1 MAYAHSRNQHGDRHN
16 LVDHLQGVATLAAQ
30 FAAHFDAAELAHYLG
45 LWHDLGKFHPAFQRY
60 LLAAERGER
69 KRGPD
74 HKAAGV
80 RLAVEKNLGPI
91 ALLLQ
96 GHHGGLKDK
105 TDLQRWYERCEAETD
120 RALIQARHALNFDP
134 TDPPSLPTFA
144 QRSPRAAEFFLRMLF
159 SALVD
164 ADFLDTEAHFA
175 SDQSQRR
182 GSEADIAV
190 LWQRFEDDQQRRF
203 GKVHDTTVNRSRQA
217 IYGACLDAATQPSGL
232 YRLTVPTGG
241 GKTRS
246 GMAFALRHALGHG
259 QRRVVVTVPF
269 ITITQQT
276 AGVYRGIFE
285 APEDEAAAVL
295 EHHSGAAERA
305 EEADDFDPR
314 AVWQRLAA
322 ENWDAPIIVTTT
334 VQLFES
340 LFANRTSQCR
350 KLHRLTRSVIILDE
364 AQSLPAHLLDP
375 ILDGL
380 RELCAHY
387 GTTVVLSTATQPAFD
402 AIGPFDDLDARE
414 IVPAPERHFQTLK
427 RVDYDW
433 HVDTPLTWDEVAG
446 IMRTKPQA
454 LAICNTK
461 QDALDLLEAL
471 GDPGALHLSTL
482 LCGRHRSAVI
492 REVERRLER
501 GEPCRLVATQVV
513 EAGVDIDFPLV
524 LRALGPLDSI
534 VQAAGRANREGNLD
548 TGRVVVFQPVEG
560 GLPRGAYQRAT
571 QTTRTMLNAGALDMH
586 DPAML
591 KQYFTRL
598 YQLEDTDRNE
608 IQKKRSELDYP
619 ETARRFR
626 MIDDDTVSVVIT
638 DYGTEAEQK
647 KVRSLINAL
656 RAGAPPTR
664 DRMRQLQPYL
674 VSLWRHQADK
684 HMQAG
689 FLSPQDSEGLA
700 PGIWEWTGEYDP
712 VRGLSATDMDAN
724 SLVF

>member
-1 MAYAHSRNQHGDRHN
+1 MAYAHSRNQHGDRHD

-45 LWHDLGKFHPAFQRY
+45 LWHDLGKFHPEFQRY

-80 RLAVEKNLGPI
+80 RLAYENKLGPV

-105 TDLQRWYERCEAETD
+105 TDLQRWYERCKAETD
-120 RALIQARHALNFDP
+120 RALSRARDTFNFDP
-134 TDPPSLPTFA
+134 SAPLPLPPFA
-144 QRSPRAAEFFLRMLF
+144 QRSPRTAEFFLRMLF

-182 GSEADIAV
+182 GNEADIAT
-190 LWQRFEDDQQRRF
+190 LWQRFKDDHQKRF
-203 GKVHDTTVNRSRQA
+203 GNVTETLVNRSRQE
-217 IYGACLDAATQPSGL
+217 IYRACLDAAAQSPGL
-232 YRLTVPTGG
+232 FRLTVPTGG

-246 GMAFALRHALGHG
+246 GMAFALRHALEHG
-259 QRRVVVTVPF
+259 QRRVVVAVPF

-276 AGVYRGIFE
+276 AGEYRSIFN
-285 APEDEAAAVL
+285 APDDGYPAVL
-295 EHHSGAAERA
+295 EHHSGAFDST
-305 EEADDFDPR
+305 EESDEFDPQTI
-314 AVWQRLAA
+314 WTRLAA

-340 LFANRTSQCR
+340 LFANSTSRCR
-350 KLHRLTRSVIILDE
+350 KLHRLARSVIILDE

-380 RELCAHY
+380 RELCARY

-402 AIGPFDDLDARE
+402 AIGPFDDLNARE
-414 IVPAPERHFQTLK
+414 IVPAPERHFQMLK

-433 HVDTPLTWDEVAG
+433 RVDTPLAWDEVAD
-446 IMRTKPQA
+446 IMRTEPQA

-461 QDALDLLEAL
+461 QDALDLLDAL
-471 GDPGALHLSTL
+471 DDPDALHISTL

-492 REVERRLER
+492 QEVKRRLAE

-513 EAGVDIDFPLV
+513 EAGIDIDFPLV

-534 VQAAGRANREGNLD
+534 VQAAGRANREGKLEV
-548 TGRVVVFQPVEG
+548 GRVVVFEPVEG

-571 QTTRTMLNAGALDMH
+571 QTTRTMLNAGPLDMR
-586 DPAML
+586 DPAVL
-591 KQYFTRL
+591 QQYFVRL
-598 YQLEDTDRNE
+598 YQLEDTDRND
-608 IQKKRSELDYP
+608 IQKKRGELDYP
-619 ETARRFR
+619 EVARRFR
-626 MIDDDTVSVVIT
+626 IIDDDTVSVIVT
-638 DYGTEAEQK
+638 EYGTTEEQQQ
-647 KVRSLINAL
+647 VRSLIDAL

-664 DRMRQLQPYL
+664 ERMRRLQPHL
-674 VSLWRHQADK
+674 VSLWKHQADK

-689 FLSPQDSEGLA
+689 FLSPQDPEGLA
-700 PGIWEWTGEYDP
+700 PGIWEWKGEYDP
-712 VRGLSATDMDAN
+712 VRGLSATDVDADA
-724 SLVF
+724 LVF